1 MKQTNIFTHFAA
13 AAVVTILVALVY
25 ASVQQAHRSG
35 ANDPQLQIAR
45 DITNDLKNQNATNKW
60 FSSDKIEL
68 SQSFSAFNVLYNDK
82 GEPLMST
89 GVLNGKMPVLPK
101 GVFDHAMRYGEN
113 VFTWQPQKDIRIA
126 IVLRSAQSSSSWSY
140 VAVGRSLSEV
150 EQREENLRWM
160 VIISWLLCM
169 GVIMLHWIL
178 AFIKVRRNP
187 NG

>member
-1 MKQTNIFTHFAA
+1 MRQTNIFTHLAA

-25 ASVQQAHRSG
+25 AGVQQAHRSG

-45 DITNDLKNQNATNKW
+45 DITNDLKNQNATDKW
-60 FSSDKIEL
+60 FSGDKIEL
-68 SQSFSAFNVLYNDK
+68 SQSLSVFDVLYNDK

-89 GVLNGKMPVLPK
+89 GLLNGKMPLLPK
-101 GVFDHAMRYGEN
+101 GVFDFAKSNGEN
-113 VFTWQPQKDIRIA
+113 VFTWQPQRGVRVA
-126 IVLRSAQSSSSWSY
+126 IVLKSLRSPSY
-140 VAVGRSLSEV
+140 SFVAVGRSLSEV

-169 GVIMLHWIL
+169 GVIVLHWII
-178 AFIKVRRNP
+178 AFIKVRRNA